1 MNPGPAAFLAASLE
15 GLRPLLKGSP
25 RFLTALRAL
34 LREDFHE
41 RGFNFFAWDNGE
53 RAACPMNPISQAAA
67 REDVKL

>member
-1 MNPGPAAFLAASLE
+1 MNPGPAAFLAAGLE

-41 RGFNFFAWDNGE
+41 RGFNFFAWDMGSVQL
-53 RAACPMNPISQAAA
+53 A
-67 REDVKL
+67 L